1 MAIRGGTWWLE
12 KGQCHTQHQEG
23 QEGPGELQTNQPQF
37 LGRLW
42 SKSFWNPSLSTKR
55 DNKAVIENS
64 QAKSYPFISFN
75 TPYTHLCPLPRMNCT
90 WSAWLTSVMRWLAQ
104 VDEGMLSALTL
115 GKSWTCSPI
124 VSLEPN
130 WWDTDCLSGWWGGW
144 DMDWTLGL
152 RCGPQSHRVEL
163 ETSYLCTPFRG
174 WYWGQQKA
182 YQDCQGMEHGTSEEK
197 LGKLHLFSFSGETA
211 LGVSCCSLQ
220 LNWAG
225 CVGKMEPGFL
235 QGYTIGE
242 GWEATKLKDGSL
254 KSELWK
260 KIRCYEGVQTLA
272 QVPQRGGIVILG
284 DTQNLCEEWPEQPVL
299 AQITLSRTLV

>member
-1 MAIRGGTWWLE
+1 MPFTKDELYLISLIDF
-12 KGQCHTQHQEG
+12 CHEMTG
-23 QEGPGELQTNQPQF
+23 
-37 LGRLW
+37 
-42 SKSFWNPSLSTKR
+42 S
-55 DNKAVIENS
+55 
-64 QAKSYPFISFN
+64 
-75 TPYTHLCPLPRMNCT
+75 
-90 WSAWLTSVMRWLAQ
+90 
-104 VDEGMLSALTL
+104 
-115 GKSWTCSPI
+115 
-124 VSLEPN
+124 
-130 WWDTDCLSGWWGGW
+130 SGWRDVVCLDFRKVLDMFSHSVIRTKLMRYRLLEWVMGWW

-235 QGYTIGE
+235 QGYTVGE